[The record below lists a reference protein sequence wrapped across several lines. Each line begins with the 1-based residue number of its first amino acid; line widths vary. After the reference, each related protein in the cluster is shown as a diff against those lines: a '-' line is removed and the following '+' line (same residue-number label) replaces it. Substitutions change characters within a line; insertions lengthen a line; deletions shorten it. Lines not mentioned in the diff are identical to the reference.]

1 MLEVHFKG
9 FDNYATDAL
18 TQWDTNQKIKITG
31 LDEYRKSSLESD
43 SYMANAYLDF
53 MPNYWISPYISGGIG
68 WTSLKLTNQDEDA
81 MGTRESYK
89 ENNFTWTAGG
99 GLTFRL
105 NRCLNVDFGYRYF
118 STYAPERVSY
128 PFGYGLSYTDF
139 DWTEASIGR
148 FGREYVVTLR
158 VTNTGEFAGREVVE
172 LYVAAPKGD
181 LVKPIRE
188 LRAFAKSRELRP
200 GESELLTLR
209 FASDDLAS
217 FDERISAFVVAFGA
231 RSSVRKVHD
240 VLKPREFLQTFEY

>member
-1 MLEVHFKG
+1 MKKTLVTFASALVMASAL
-9 FDNYATDAL
+9 ATAAQARDGVYLAVRGGWSDYNMNKDSDTTTTTARADFGNTWMVSGAL
-18 TQWDTNQKIKITG
+18 GYRYKFFRIEAEYIHRGDEEDRFKITG

-118 STYAPERVSY
+118 S
-128 PFGYGLSYTDF
+128 FGKLEKSNVNAHEYYGGLRYTF
-139 DWTEASIGR
+139 
-148 FGREYVVTLR
+148 
-158 VTNTGEFAGREVVE
+158 
-172 LYVAAPKGD
+172 
-181 LVKPIRE
+181 
-188 LRAFAKSRELRP
+188 
-200 GESELLTLR
+200 
-209 FASDDLAS
+209 
-217 FDERISAFVVAFGA
+217 
-231 RSSVRKVHD
+231 
-240 VLKPREFLQTFEY
+240 

>member
-1 MLEVHFKG
+1 MKKTLVTFASALVMASAL
-9 FDNYATDAL
+9 ATAAQARDGVYLAVRGGWSDYNLNKNSDATTATARADFGNTWMVSGAL
-18 TQWDTNQKIKITG
+18 GYRYKFFRIEAEYIHRGDEEDRFKITG

-118 STYAPERVSY
+118 S
-128 PFGYGLSYTDF
+128 FGKLEKSNVNAHEYYGGLRYTF
-139 DWTEASIGR
+139 
-148 FGREYVVTLR
+148 
-158 VTNTGEFAGREVVE
+158 
-172 LYVAAPKGD
+172 
-181 LVKPIRE
+181 
-188 LRAFAKSRELRP
+188 
-200 GESELLTLR
+200 
-209 FASDDLAS
+209 
-217 FDERISAFVVAFGA
+217 
-231 RSSVRKVHD
+231 
-240 VLKPREFLQTFEY
+240 